1 MIQLSTDLHSSQDS
15 RRRPR
20 QEASPEGERGSEEGG
35 RGKTVPGYC
44 KEGSMEDGEDRAE
57 RSTEGRGKGV
67 GGVGSEGVG
76 EPGSER
82 GGEEASETGGELG
95 GEGNEERGGEGGG
108 ERDIEEDVVVPV
120 PAPAFLGLSWLAAS
134 ALKKSIQS
142 ITRQM

>member
-82 GGEEASETGGELG
+82 GGEEASETGGE
-95 GEGNEERGGEGGG
+95 GNEERGG

>member
-1 MIQLSTDLHSSQDS
+1 
-15 RRRPR
+15 
-20 QEASPEGERGSEEGG
+20 
-35 RGKTVPGYC
+35 
-44 KEGSMEDGEDRAE
+44 MEDGEDRAE

-82 GGEEASETGGELG
+82 GGEEASETGGE
-95 GEGNEERGGEGGG
+95 GNEERGG